1 MKVSKGRLPRNQLL
15 VKFKVVKEKC
25 QSFKSS
31 KDYKGPKI
39 EQLLNFKFQL
49 MAMGSS
55 MPEIF
60 LNIIEIFF
68 NKFEAGELGPGI

>member
-1 MKVSKGRLPRNQLL
+1 M
-15 VKFKVVKEKC
+15 
-25 QSFKSS
+25 
-31 KDYKGPKI
+31 PKI
-39 EQLLNFKFQL
+39 EQERQIWKFQL